1 MRGNGLKLQH
11 KGNFRLGIRNGFPKS
26 GDAVTQ
32 LRMEWW
38 VTISPSPEVLQ
49 SHGDAALRDG
59 RSGYGGGGVGLG
71 DLRGLFQP

>member
-1 MRGNGLKLQH
+1 MRGNGLELQH

-32 LRMEWW
+32 LCMEWW

-59 RSGYGGGGVGLG
+59 RSGYGGGGDGLW